1 MLRLY
6 LMIIVYLFNIL
17 KEKRGKKVAND
28 VGSPM
33 VEEGLLIALAIIIFI
48 AIVSIVSDIMNWL
61 NDLYTE
67 ISSSEGMIYAGWR

>member
-1 MLRLY
+1 
-6 LMIIVYLFNIL
+6 MIIVYLFNIL

-67 ISSSEGMIYAGWR
+67 ISSSEGMIYARWR